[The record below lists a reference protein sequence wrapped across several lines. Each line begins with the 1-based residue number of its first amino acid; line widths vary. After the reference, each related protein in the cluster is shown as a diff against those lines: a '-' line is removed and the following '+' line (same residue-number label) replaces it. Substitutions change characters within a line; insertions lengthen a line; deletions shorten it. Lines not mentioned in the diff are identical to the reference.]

1 MSSPNVK
8 AFTDLN
14 FDTEVLQSDK
24 PVVVDFT
31 ATWCGPCKQL
41 APIIDKL
48 ADEFEGKVKVGKVDI
63 DENPAISRKY
73 GIKNVPTVL
82 VFRNGQK
89 DGEVLGAARREKL
102 VAALG
107 LETL

>member
-1 MSSPNVK
+1 MASSNVK
-8 AFTDLN
+8 AFTDIN
-14 FDTEVLQSDK
+14 FESEVLKSDQ

-48 ADEFEGKVKVGKVDI
+48 ADEFAGKVKVGKVDI
-63 DENPAISRKY
+63 DENPAVSRKY

-82 VFRNGQK
+82 VFRNGEK

-107 LETL
+107 LENA

>member
-63 DENPAISRKY
+63 DENPAVSRKY